1 MKNYSFEEFIN
12 DLEKI
17 TTLLKKENFEAIL
30 AISRGGLTFAHF
42 LAERLNIRKVYSIGI
57 ISYDKD
63 KKLDTLKI
71 YSMPEIKEKNILIVD
86 DISDSGDTF
95 LEVLKHFKGKTASI
109 FYKPTSKYKPDFF
122 MKKTSKWI
130 TFFWENQIKERK

>member
-1 MKNYSFEEFIN
+1 MRDYNFKEFIN

-17 TTLLKKENFEAIL
+17 TPTLKKENFEAIL

-42 LAERLNIRKVYSIGI
+42 LGERLNIRKVYSIGV

-63 KKLDTLKI
+63 KKLDYLKI
-71 YSMPEIKEKNILIVD
+71 YSMPEIQEKNILIVD

-95 LEVLKHFKGKTASI
+95 LEVLKHFNGKTISI
-109 FYKPTSKYKPDFF
+109 FYKPISKYKPDFF
-122 MKKTSKWI
+122 IHTTTEWI
-130 TFFWENQIKERK
+130 NFFWES